1 MARVLLLLPISTYRA
16 TDFIDAAQ
24 TLGAEVVVGS
34 NQEQALAD
42 AMGASALAL
51 DFDDPEAA
59 ARAIVDNSRQM
70 PVDAVVAVDDQGV
83 LTAALAAERLG
94 LRHNSPEAV
103 ALTRDKA
110 GMRKAMSN
118 SSVRQPEFELARG
131 ELEAVAAT
139 ERIGFPCVLKPV
151 SLSASRGVIRAD
163 DAASAREAARRIVA
177 ILDESEAESDGDRR
191 ILVESY
197 IPGTEVAVEGLL
209 RDGRLEILAI
219 FDKPDPLEGP
229 YFEETI
235 YTTPSRHS
243 RSDQAAITSATEEA
257 VEELGLTEG
266 PIHAEARFNGS
277 GVWLLELAA
286 RSIGGLCSRTLRF
299 GLGVSLEELILRHAL
314 RLPIPDLGMSA
325 ASGVMMLPIPHAGCL
340 EEVSGREDA
349 ETVPGITGVEITIPI
364 GREVRPL
371 PEADRY
377 LGFMFATADTPEEVE
392 AALRTAYSKL
402 EVLID

>member
-1 MARVLLLLPISTYRA
+1 MARVLLLLPTSTYRA
-16 TDFIDAAQ
+16 TDFIDAAR

-34 NQEQALAD
+34 NEEQALAD
-42 AMGASALAL
+42 AMGARALEI
-51 DFDDPEAA
+51 DFDDPKAA
-59 ARAIVDNSRQM
+59 AEAIVDNSREM

-94 LRHNSPEAV
+94 LKHNSPDSV

-110 GMRKAMSN
+110 GMREALSN
-118 SSVRQPEFELARG
+118 SAVNQPEFELARG
-131 ELEAVAAT
+131 AAEAVAAV

-151 SLSASRGVIRAD
+151 SLSASRGVIRVDDEGAAQ
-163 DAASAREAARRIVA
+163 DAAKRIVA
-177 ILDESEAESDGDRR
+177 ILDESEADDEQR
-191 ILVESY
+191 ILVERY
-197 IPGTEVAVEGLL
+197 IPGIEVAVEGLL
-209 RDGRLEILAI
+209 RGGRLEVLAI

-243 RSDQAAITSATEEA
+243 RREQDAIVEAMEQA
-257 VEELGLTEG
+257 VDELGLTEG

-286 RSIGGLCSRTLRF
+286 RSIGGLCARTLRF

-314 RLPIPDLGMSA
+314 GLPVADLKLSA
-325 ASGVMMLPIPHAGCL
+325 AAGVMMLPIPRAGCL
-340 EEVSGREDA
+340 QEVNGQEDA
-349 ETVPGITGVEITIPI
+349 ETVPGITGLEITIPV

-377 LGFMFATADTPEEVE
+377 LGFMFAKAETPDEVE
-392 AALRTAYSKL
+392 EALRTAYGKL
-402 EVLID
+402 GVSIG

>member
-1 MARVLLLLPISTYRA
+1 MARVLLLLPTSTYRA

-34 NQEQALAD
+34 NQQQALAD
-42 AMGASALAL
+42 AMGAGALEI
-51 DFDDPEAA
+51 DFDDPGSAA
-59 ARAIVDNSRQM
+59 TAIVDNSRRT
-70 PVDAVVAVDDQGV
+70 PIDAVVAVDDQGV
-83 LTAALAAERLG
+83 LTAALAAEQLG
-94 LRHNSPEAV
+94 LKHNSPKAV

-110 GMRKAMSN
+110 GMRKALSK
-118 SSVRQPEFELARG
+118 SSVQQPEFELARG
-131 ELEAVAAT
+131 ELEAVAAAK
-139 ERIGFPCVLKPV
+139 RMGFPCVLKPV
-151 SLSASRGVIRAD
+151 SLSASRGVIRVD
-163 DAASAREAARRIVA
+163 DMTAARDAARRIVA
-177 ILDESEAESDGDRR
+177 ILDESEADDDRR

-209 RDGRLEILAI
+209 KDGRLEILAI

-243 RSDQAAITSATEEA
+243 RADQIAIVTATEEA
-257 VEELGLTEG
+257 VEEIGLTEG

-277 GVWLLELAA
+277 GVWMLELAA

-314 RLPIPDLGMSA
+314 GLPVTDLGLSA

-340 EEVSGREDA
+340 QEVSGREDA
-349 ETVPGITGVEITIPI
+349 ETVPGITSVDITIPV

-377 LGFMFATADTPEEVE
+377 LGFMFARADTPDEVE
-392 AALRTAYSKL
+392 AALRAAYAKL
-402 EVLID
+402 EVSIN